1 MNISEKE
8 LKILKI
14 IGVLIA
20 LFVIYQLLKK
30 LGIVGGMSA
39 SEANELNEKI
49 SQNEG
54 FKPELRKE
62 KQSVLKSLSPS
73 DQLALSKQIYNSI
86 HFSGVGIK
94 DGSLLN
100 AFYKLKSKYQLSQLA
115 KTYQS
120 LYKNELLLDLTK
132 NLRDSMVNRVFGGN
146 EAYKKIV
153 EYTEKL
159 PTT

>member
-8 LKILKI
+8 LQILKI

-20 LFVIYQLLKK
+20 LFIVYQLLKK
-30 LGIVGGMSA
+30 LGVVGGMST

-54 FKPELRKE
+54 FKTDLRTQ

-73 DQLALSKQIYNSI
+73 EQIALSKQIYNAI
-86 HFSGVGIK
+86 HFSGIGIK
-94 DGSLLN
+94 DGSLLI
-100 AFYKLKSKYQLSQLA
+100 AFFKIKTKYQLSQLS

-120 LYKNELLLDLTK
+120 LYKTDLLIDLTK
-132 NLRDSMVNRVFGGN
+132 NLRDSMVNRVFGGS

-153 EYTEKL
+153 EYTQKL